1 MTVSNRMDRAE
12 HLVKLAR
19 EYFGFE
25 DVSIF
30 FASQMAVNCD
40 ETKLQNL
47 EAFLIKM
54 IAAKK
59 NL

>member
-1 MTVSNRMDRAE
+1 MDRAE